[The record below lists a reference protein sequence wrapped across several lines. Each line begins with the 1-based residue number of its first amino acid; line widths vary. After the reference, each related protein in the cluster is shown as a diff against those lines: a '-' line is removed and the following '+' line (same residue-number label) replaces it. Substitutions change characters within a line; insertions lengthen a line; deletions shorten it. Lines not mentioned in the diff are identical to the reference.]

1 MILQKSKSSLGSILI
16 QILVWIV
23 LGNLLLFYQ
32 PFLRDIAVPYQ
43 FWMKQTFVLAMLV
56 GAYYLNAHV
65 LVPTFLLKK
74 RTGVYFLL
82 ITAVIIAVV
91 FLTGFA
97 DRALHIRE
105 LIEEAFHKSGPPK
118 GRGGGGG
125 RRGYFDTFTIVLTS
139 LVLGISTSITT
150 TQSWQKDRRLRKEME
165 ADKISS
171 ELSFLKAQI
180 NPHFF
185 FNTLNNI
192 YALTLINVETSR
204 TALHQLSRMM
214 RYVLYDTQNSTA
226 LLSQEIAFVKDY
238 ISLMQLRLTDKV
250 TVDYATPAALHEFPL
265 APMLFLPFVENA
277 FKHGVSDTLP
287 STITIH
293 VTQDENQVTL
303 LVKNGIFKK
312 QGADLEDNKGI
323 GLNNTIRR
331 LDLLYPGK
339 HILDVKEDAEQNTYT
354 VNLTLSL

>member
-1 MILQKSKSSLGSILI
+1 MILQKSKGTLINVLI
-16 QILVWIV
+16 QILIWVV
-23 LGNLLLFYQ
+23 LGNVLLFYQ

-43 FWMKQTFVLAMLV
+43 YWIKQTFVFAMLIA
-56 GAYYLNAHV
+56 AYYINAHI

-74 RTGVYFLL
+74 RTGLYFVS
-82 ITAVIIAVV
+82 VIAIMVAIV
-91 FLTGFA
+91 FLTDFA
-97 DRALHIRE
+97 DRLLDIRQ
-105 LIEEAFHKSGPPK
+105 LLEEAFHKRGPRKP
-118 GRGGGGG
+118 GDRHGF
-125 RRGYFDTFTIVLTS
+125 FDTFLITLTS
-139 LVLGISTSITT
+139 LVLGISTSIKT
-150 TQSWQKDRRLRKEME
+150 TQDWQKNKELHQQME
-165 ADKISS
+165 AEKISS

-226 LLSQEIAFVKDY
+226 LLSQEVAFVKDY

-250 TVDYATPAALHEFPL
+250 TVDYVAPAALQEFPV

-277 FKHGVSDTLP
+277 FKHGISDTQP
-287 STITIH
+287 ST
-293 VTQDENQVTL
+293 VTVHIKQEGNQVTL

-312 QGADLEDNKGI
+312 QGVDLEDNKGI
-323 GLNNTIRR
+323 GLSNTIRR

-339 HILDVKEDAEQNTYT
+339 HTLDVNEDVQQNTYT